1 MERSHSKEILKN
13 VITIKDL
20 ATFSGLSKSTVSR
33 VINNAPNVKP
43 ETRERVLRAI
53 EKLGYQPDILARGM
67 VTGSLPMVLVIV
79 GDIQNHYFTQ
89 SLAGLASRLE
99 QSGFMV
105 TVVDSGYEHEREV
118 TSIHMARICHFAG
131 IIPMTGFSSELVN
144 LELKEADCPVV
155 LLNCHRDNDLFDR
168 IYGNDFRA
176 GYQATQA
183 LIARGYR
190 KVYHFS
196 GNSASSVI
204 SSERERGYRQA
215 MQEAGLPI
223 THEMILSGDL
233 RQEGG
238 YQLAQICLN
247 GQDPIAICCNNF
259 LMCLGAMKYAQ
270 QQGMTIWKDYGMAI
284 CEQPP
289 SFYGNSEFIYAGPNL
304 QEIGKSAADL
314 LLERIVHPGK
324 PPESRLYPG
333 LDIYVP

>member
-1 MERSHSKEILKN
+1 
-13 VITIKDL
+13 
-20 ATFSGLSKSTVSR
+20 
-33 VINNAPNVKP
+33 
-43 ETRERVLRAI
+43 
-53 EKLGYQPDILARGM
+53 
-67 VTGSLPMVLVIV
+67 
-79 GDIQNHYFTQ
+79 
-89 SLAGLASRLE
+89 
-99 QSGFMV
+99 
-105 TVVDSGYEHEREV
+105 
-118 TSIHMARICHFAG
+118 
-131 IIPMTGFSSELVN
+131 MTGFSSELVN

-215 MQEAGLPI
+215 MQDAGLPI
-223 THEMILSGDL
+223 THEMILTGDL

-270 QQGMTIWKDYGMAI
+270 QPGHDHMERLWYGDLRTATVFLRKQRIHLCRPQPAGDWKVCGRSAVGANRSPR
-284 CEQPP
+284 ESLQ
-289 SFYGNSEFIYAGPNL
+289 SLGFIPVWTFMCPDAFP
-304 QEIGKSAADL
+304 IFT
-314 LLERIVHPGK
+314 
-324 PPESRLYPG
+324 
-333 LDIYVP
+333 